1 MALQGLTPH
10 TGIRDLQSDLE
21 VKSVKKFGTAIYRVE
36 TKGEGILELGQGF
49 EPGWLGFRIEDGRFK
64 KLEHIKVNGWS
75 NGFIVPP
82 TSYFLNPTS
91 VYLVFWPQLLEW
103 GGFVVLIITL
113 ISLTRLTKS

>member
-1 MALQGLTPH
+1 LQGLT
-10 TGIRDLQSDLE
+10 LQSLHGMQGE
-21 VKSVKKFGTAIYRVE
+21 TLQVKSVKKFGTAIYKVE
-36 TKGEGILELGQGF
+36 TRGEGVLELGQGF